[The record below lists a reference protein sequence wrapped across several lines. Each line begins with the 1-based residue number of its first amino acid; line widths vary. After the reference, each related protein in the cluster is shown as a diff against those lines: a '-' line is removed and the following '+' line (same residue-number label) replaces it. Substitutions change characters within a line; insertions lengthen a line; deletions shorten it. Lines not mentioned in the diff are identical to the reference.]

1 MEEPAFLIPM
11 QRVIGRIQIQHYL
24 CRRSPLA
31 VQKQI
36 HQKVVDHPAIGDNL
50 LVTIIL
56 RRRRITQLQAVQGA
70 GTGQGVTAVTFA
82 RALLAGHIG
91 ATTGQR
97 QSAVVTQSVMVIE
110 ILITGRQAQHPLCD
124 QGLEGMLDPIWIA
137 MVGKTGRQSAGHVK
151 QPVSFTQQQHTAVR
165 CQSTAVK
172 RAYNRASSETFE
184 KQLFCSTMCFHGVVP
199 CGFVFVATIYR

>member
-24 CRRSPLA
+24 CQRSPLA

-36 HQKVVDHPAIGDNL
+36 HQKVVDHPAIGANL

-137 MVGKTGRQSAGHVK
+137 PAK
-151 QPVSFTQQQHTAVR
+151 QAASLPVTSN
-165 CQSTAVK
+165 
-172 RAYNRASSETFE
+172 NRFHGSSGPIRPPAPTTERRPRPSR
-184 KQLFCSTMCFHGVVP
+184 FCSSATGW
-199 CGFVFVATIYR
+199 FVALYLLLPYTDNHKFHPGLSPW